1 MSILDSLKKLFG
13 FTPHQT
19 GTAPIPE
26 PVLSAPEPAVSRVEP
41 VVPPI
46 STAPKPAPSG
56 PPPAARRRDQL
67 LGFVIAKLRPYQ
79 NEPGAAPTGLRLHVA
94 ITNPEEEE
102 LYRVAL
108 WDSQPGKFR
117 TELDRQLAD
126 NYIKLPKDW
135 RFEYVLAT
143 EALSDCTY
151 RDGNLGLVIL
161 DDSTPDG
168 PPRLARIVALI
179 GQTEQADYALDP
191 TQKTSFCIGR
201 GHTTQT
207 TSGRVRTNDIVFLN
221 DDDPGFDARQGAGNG
236 AVSRAHATIRYITGQ
251 KRYVLLVDPGGLPAS
266 GNKTKILHPDDSI
279 DRADIAGMSYP
290 LDDGDQIELGGTVT
304 LLFTYR

>member
-1 MSILDSLKKLFG
+1 MSIFDNLKNLFG
-13 FTPHQT
+13 FTPHRT
-19 GTAPIPE
+19 GAAPTPE
-26 PVLSAPEPAVSRVEP
+26 PVLSDPEPAVSRVEP
-41 VVPPI
+41 VVQPAA
-46 STAPKPAPSG
+46 SVPKPAPSG
-56 PPPAARRRDQL
+56 PPPAAQRRDQL
-67 LGFVIAKLRPYQ
+67 LGFVIGKLRPYQ

-94 ITNPEEEE
+94 VADPEEAE

-108 WDSQPGKFR
+108 WDGQPGKFR

-126 NYIKLPKDW
+126 NYIKLRKDW
-135 RFEYVLAT
+135 RFEYVLTAG
-143 EALSDCTY
+143 ALPGCTY
-151 RDGNLGLVIL
+151 REGNLGLVVL

-179 GQTEQADYALDP
+179 GQTEQADYPLDP
-191 TQKTSFCIGR
+191 TLKTSFCIGR

-236 AVSRAHATIRYITGQ
+236 AVSRAHATIRYVAGQ

-266 GNKTKILHPDDSI
+266 GNKTKILHPDDRI
-279 DRADIAGMSYP
+279 ERADIAGMSYL

-304 LLFTYR
+304 LLFTHQ